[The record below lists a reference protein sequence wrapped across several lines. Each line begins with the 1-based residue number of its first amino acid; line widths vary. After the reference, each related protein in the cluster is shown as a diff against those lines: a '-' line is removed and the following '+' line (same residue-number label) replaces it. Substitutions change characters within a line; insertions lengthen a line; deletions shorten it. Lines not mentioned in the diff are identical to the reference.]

1 MLIRS
6 GSGRAAAAQRHRR
19 AIPAAAAGERRL
31 LDRAMDRWT
40 EPVQTGE
47 RRSDRSRDDQRRGGM
62 PIDLRTSLS
71 PDEAATRLPI
81 HAEAVPPAAIAD
93 QALQV
98 VPWRHPEVLVVLRR
112 MDQLQPPQG
121 RPLYRPINALD
132 VLLVPPA
139 LGVRAAERPGR
150 ATSA

>member
-1 MLIRS
+1 M
-6 GSGRAAAAQRHRR
+6 
-19 AIPAAAAGERRL
+19 
-31 LDRAMDRWT
+31 
-40 EPVQTGE
+40 QTGE

-112 MDQLQPPQG
+112 MDQLQPPQWIA
-121 RPLYRPINALD
+121 P
-132 VLLVPPA
+132 
-139 LGVRAAERPGR
+139 GVVEGVISPGGWSHACTEEVSR
-150 ATSA
+150 